1 MNQGRKISYSIT
13 PDSKENIETLDIPTG
28 ELNSLPKI
36 EVPVEEVV
44 EETPKQPENPSAI
57 NLGKISILDR
67 YAQDLLAREY
77 VTDPAIGRDEEMKQ
91 VIMTLLTPEKSA
103 LLVGKAGVGKTSIV
117 EGIAYRIQKK
127 MVTAVII

>member
-91 VIMTLLTPEKSA
+91 ERWFRQRTRE
-103 LLVGKAGVGKTSIV
+103 
-117 EGIAYRIQKK
+117 R
-127 MVTAVII
+127 